1 MSSKFSSFNGKLF
14 RSKEI
19 SSIGTVGTVRLLKG
33 KIVKLLNYIGRSIAY
48 SSTRSFGSFILSF
61 GLMSLFL
68 HLGEYYFADE
78 PEIAL
83 SLAVGAACAVLSIPL
98 LIVNKPMCLAL
109 QDFALTDFVLYEFLL
124 IKRMHRDTEHST
136 VAPLIAAFLGFI
148 PAVIGFF
155 VPIHFVV
162 FGIILALF
170 VTLALITPEFPM
182 IATLLLLPYLELF
195 PMPKIILVC
204 LSFITFIS
212 FAIKVLIG
220 KRVYNFDIYD
230 AIIALIILFT
240 IISGI
245 LGQGPDS
252 LKNSLIF
259 TILLLGYFPASDLIV
274 NRRLADC
281 AMNAVIVS
289 AIPITAVSVI
299 EFITELPAVDFTSE
313 HSTPGISAF
322 FSSPTSLGAFMIVAA
337 ILTLAFALQKKN
349 RAKKIFYFSVFILE
363 VFVLGLLLEPGAL
376 VAVAFASFAYLI
388 FLSNKIPNDV
398 IAVLI
403 AAAHFLLLI
412 PLDKLNAVS
421 KYFGF
426 DPTLPATV
434 SGYKRALGVFS
445 ENLWFGAGI
454 GDASYKVASGMNSSG
469 IFNTLLGIGV
479 EIGIFALVL
488 FVIMIF
494 IRLRHL
500 SYYRHYTK
508 NSFVN
513 TAVNMTALVTVALLI
528 YGSLA
533 DIFDDASVFYLFWTV
548 FGICTSSLRTAKKEC
563 DDRLGYYGD
572 SRSAESS
579 AIDISIIE

>member
-1 MSSKFSSFNGKLF
+1 MSSKFSSFNEKLF

-83 SLAVGAACAVLSIPL
+83 SLAVGAACAVLAVPL
-98 LIVNKPMCLAL
+98 LVVNKPMCLAL
-109 QDFALTDFVLYEFLL
+109 QDFALTDYILFEFLL
-124 IKRMHRDTEHST
+124 IKRMHSDTDHSA
-136 VAPLIAAFLGFI
+136 VVPLVAAFLGFI
-148 PAVIGFF
+148 PAIIGFF
-155 VPIHFVV
+155 VPIYFVV
-162 FGIILALF
+162 LGIIIAVF
-170 VTLALITPEFPM
+170 VTLALIAPEFPM
-182 IATLLLLPYLELF
+182 ILTLLILPYLELL
-195 PMPKIILVC
+195 PLSRIVLIS

-230 AIIALIILFT
+230 AIIAIIILLVM
-240 IISGI
+240 ISGA

-252 LKNSLIF
+252 LKNSIIF
-259 TILLLGYFPASDLIV
+259 TVLLLGYFPASDLIV

-289 AIPITAVSVI
+289 AIPIAAVSAV
-299 EFITELPAVDFTSE
+299 EFAVELRAVDFTSKY
-313 HSTPGISAF
+313 STPGISAF
-322 FSSPTSLGAFMIVAA
+322 FSSPSSLAAFMIVAA

-349 RAKKIFYFSVFILE
+349 RAKKTFYFSVF
-363 VFVLGLLLEPGAL
+363 VFEAFLLGLMLQPGVL
-376 VAVAFASFAYLI
+376 VAVALVSVAYLI
-388 FLSNKIPNDV
+388 FTSNKIPHDV

-403 AAAHFLLLI
+403 VAAHLLLLI
-412 PLDKLNAVS
+412 PIEKLNAVS

-426 DPTLPATV
+426 DLALPALV
-434 SGYKRALGVFS
+434 SGYKRALKVFT
-445 ENLWFGAGI
+445 ENIWFGAGI
-454 GDASYKVASGMNSSG
+454 GDGSYKAASGMNSSG

-479 EIGIFALVL
+479 EIGVFALVL
-488 FVIMIF
+488 FAIMIL

-508 NSFVN
+508 KSFVN

-528 YGSLA
+528 YGSFA
-533 DIFDDASVFYLFWTV
+533 DIFENAAVFYLFWTV
-548 FGICTSSLRTAKKEC
+548 FGICTSSLRTARKEY

-572 SRSAESS
+572 LRSAESS

>member
-1 MSSKFSSFNGKLF
+1 LSSKFLSFNDKLF

-19 SSIGTVGTVRLLKG
+19 SGIGAVGTVRLLKG
-33 KIVKLLNYIGRSIAY
+33 KIVKFFNYIGRSIAY

-78 PEIAL
+78 PEIGL
-83 SLAVGAACAVLSIPL
+83 SLAVGAACAVLAIPL
-98 LIVNKPMCLAL
+98 LIVNKPMCMAL
-109 QDFALTDFVLYEFLL
+109 QDFALTDFILYEFLL
-124 IKRMHRDTEHST
+124 IKRMHRDAEHSAVT
-136 VAPLIAAFLGFI
+136 PLVAAFFGFI
-148 PAVIGFF
+148 PAIIGFF

-162 FGIILALF
+162 IGIIIAIF

-195 PMPKIILVC
+195 PLPRIILIC

-230 AIIALIILFT
+230 AIIALIILFVM
-240 IISGI
+240 ISGI
-245 LGQGPDS
+245 LGQGSDS
-252 LKNSLIF
+252 LKNSVIF
-259 TILLLGYFPASDLIV
+259 TVLLLGYFPASDLIV

-299 EFITELPAVDFTSE
+299 EFIAELPAVDFKSE
-313 HSTPGISAF
+313 YSTPGISAF
-322 FSSPTSLGAFMIVAA
+322 FTSSSSLGAFMIVAA
-337 ILTLAFALQKKN
+337 IFTFAFSVQKKN
-349 RAKKIFYFSVFILE
+349 RAKKIFYFSLFVLE
-363 VFVLGLLLEPGAL
+363 VFVIGLLLEPGAL
-376 VAVAFASFAYLI
+376 VAVVFASVAYLI
-388 FLSNKIPNDV
+388 LLSNKIPNDV

-403 AAAHFLLLI
+403 VVAHLFLFI
-412 PLDKLNAVS
+412 PIDKLNAVS

-426 DPTLPATV
+426 SPTLPAMV
-434 SGYKRALGVFS
+434 SGYERALRVFS
-445 ENLWFGAGI
+445 ENLAFGVGI

-479 EIGIFALVL
+479 EIGIFGLIL
-488 FVIMIF
+488 FGVMIF

-513 TAVNMTALVTVALLI
+513 TSVNMTALVTVTLLI
-528 YGSLA
+528 YGSFA
-533 DIFDDASVFYLFWTV
+533 NIFNDASVFYLFWTV
-548 FGICTSSLRTAKKEC
+548 FGMCTSSLRTAKKES

-572 SRSAESS
+572 SRSAESA
-579 AIDISIIE
+579 AIDVSLTE